1 MGEERNEI
9 IEEKIIRLRRLS
21 ERLDETFRIPGTNHK
36 VGIESII
43 GTIPLVGDL
52 IGGLISTYIIY
63 SGIKIGA
70 PPKII
75 TQMAVNIVIDF
86 VIGSIPLVGDLF
98 DFIWKSN
105 MKNIALIE
113 KTTALNNEEN
123 KINYLIAASLIIGLV
138 SIILVILAIIS

>member
-1 MGEERNEI
+1 MNEERNEI

-43 GTIPLVGDL
+43 GAIPLVGDL

-63 SGIKIGA
+63 SGIKMGVG
-70 PPKII
+70 PKII

-86 VIGSIPLVGDLF
+86 AIGSIPIVGDLF

-105 MKNIALIE
+105 MKNIELIE
-113 KTTALNNEEN
+113 KTTALDNEEN

-138 SIILVILAIIS
+138 SIMLGILAVFS